1 MKVVYA
7 LVFVALFLASALLP
21 AVNGSP
27 GPAASPLTTS
37 VAPLSATLKGPELI
51 ANSSTHMYVVTL
63 SGGSGQGNY
72 SYNAFVNAKN
82 MTSLSISPSTGT
94 NALGVFYLNFTSGP
108 AAEVVTLTL
117 NTTSGS
123 GSSQATAS
131 RQFLITVVDPVVIRV
146 PVTNE
151 GSAGVQNA
159 NVSLYINN
167 KYIASNNVS
176 LSAGQ
181 TSNVTFYWVAYSYP
195 TGNNMATVK
204 ISSSG
209 QLFFSNGEIQTS
221 FSIYMPGSTQTA
233 IDNYLIVACVGAA
246 MVLFLIYFRKP
257 KPRF

>member
-1 MKVVYA
+1 MKGAGAIAFVV
-7 LVFVALFLASALLP
+7 LFLASAIIPAASALP
-21 AVNGSP
+21 S
-27 GPAASPLTTS
+27 PAASPLATS
-37 VAPLSATLKGPELI
+37 GAPISATFKGPDLI

-63 SGGSGQGNY
+63 SGGPGQGNY
-72 SYNAFVNAKN
+72 SYNAFVTAKN

-117 NTTSGS
+117 NMTSGS

-159 NVSLYINN
+159 NVSLYINS
-167 KYIASNNVS
+167 KYIASSNVS

-181 TSNVTFYWVAYSYP
+181 TTNVTFYWVAYNYP
-195 TGNNMATVK
+195 AGNNIATVK

-221 FSIYMPGSTQTA
+221 FSVYIPGSSETA
-233 IDNYLIVACVGAA
+233 IDNYLIVGCIVAA
-246 MVLFLIYFRKP
+246 IVLFLVYFRKP